1 MAYKCFTDS
10 GVVSIIFGIITGLVF
25 SEGGYTNDI
34 YGKSIKDS
42 PKGLLF
48 KRFMVFILV
57 ILVSAGPFYV
67 VSHLDIFNDP
77 EIGAYFTFF
86 IHIIGGW
93 VTGFNII
100 YLVSFIFRYFEID
113 IDGDLFIKRMSNWS

>member
-1 MAYKCFTDS
+1 VKNSFLAYKCFTDS
-10 GVVSIIFGIITGLVF
+10 AVVSIIFGIITGLVF
-25 SEGGYTNDI
+25 SEGGYTKDI
-34 YGKSIKDS
+34 YGKNLKDS

-57 ILVSAGPFYV
+57 ILVSGGPFYV
-67 VSHLDIFNDP
+67 VGHLDIFKDP

-86 IHIIGGW
+86 INLIGGW

-113 IDGDLFIKRMSNWS
+113 LDGDLFT